1 MLKLL
6 FDSIILR
13 IRSVIFT
20 IILCTVSIVLFSIAI
35 YMYEDSKYG
44 ERKTDELLAEGVN
57 HTGEM
62 SVASGYNN
70 EMSVSLDYTSDKINK
85 LRIELFNID
94 GITSVGENP
103 TLEPVLSNMNELHEI
118 QSKYTDMK
126 GCDSGCIKGV
136 FVNNTSLRCCNIS
149 LYSGELLEELNQDK
163 DCYYLYLGYNLK
175 EVPLGTQYTIPFAEN
190 GEKKEAKVIVKGI
203 LSKNTEYINSNVIT
217 NTNTNT
223 IISDECSI
231 HMDNYIMVV
240 NNHYYSNTFMY
251 SVDSLYDIEQ
261 IDEQIDSIAKRNGLK
276 VNLAHVSEI
285 FKEKKESS
293 HKLLKTILQLLSI
306 STIVSITI
314 MICMQVLLI
323 LNNLSEYGILC
334 ANGYRIK
341 DISYML
347 LIENFIKTAIAYF
360 VAVYLSAKII
370 LYSFSTYADV
380 QYVFYDIFYN
390 HVIIKVGVISVLI
403 AIVSSIIPVFV
414 LRKYKVVNLIGGN
427 NE

>member
-1 MLKLL
+1 MLRLL

-13 IRSVIFT
+13 IKSVIFT
-20 IILCTVSIVLFSIAI
+20 VILCTVSIVLFSIAI

-44 ERKTDELLAEGVN
+44 ERKADELLAEGVN
-57 HTGEM
+57 NTGEM
-62 SVASGYNN
+62 SV
-70 EMSVSLDYTSDKINK
+70 VSDYSSDKINK
-85 LRIELFNID
+85 LRIELYNIE

-103 TLEPVLSNMNELHEI
+103 TLESVLSNMNELHDI

-126 GCDSGCIKGV
+126 GCESGCIKGV
-136 FVNNTSLRCCNIS
+136 FINNTSLRCCNIS
-149 LYSGELLEELNQDK
+149 LYSGELLEELNQDE

-175 EVPLGTQYTIPFAEN
+175 EVPLGTEYTIPFAEN
-190 GEKKEAKVIVKGI
+190 GEMKKAKVIVKGI

-217 NTNTNT
+217 NTNA

-231 HMDNYIMVV
+231 QMDNYAIVV
-240 NNHYYSNTFMY
+240 SNHYYANTFMY
-251 SVDSLYDIEQ
+251 LVDSKYDIEQ
-261 IDEQIDSIAKRNGLK
+261 IDEQIDLIAKKNGLK

-293 HKLLKTILQLLSI
+293 RKLLKTILQLLVI

-347 LIENFIKTAIAYF
+347 LIENLIKTAIAYF
-360 VAVYLSAKII
+360 MAIYLSAKII
-370 LYSFSTYADV
+370 LYSFSNYSDV

-390 HVIIKVGVISVLI
+390 YVIIKVGVISALI
-403 AIVSSIIPVFV
+403 AIASSIIPILV

-427 NE
+427 NT